1 MFWVVLICRAAMLRV
16 AWHYNMQMKAS
27 SERCSAWRRTETSPD
42 KNIFFCIKSRRN
54 CHLIKSIW
62 LLLLGELCSSF
73 YLHQDEVDL
82 LPRHCRAASRNPNK
96 YKWSSFLFRRQYLT
110 YFFINL
116 QQHLC
121 LLLRLWGWLKY
132 RVKLYFLP
140 KFTMSCLPLP
150 VLKHWRSIQANQRL
164 IFQDSSR
171 DNLSRWPDAMPR
183 EENPTS
189 QSLLDALF
197 VVQLGWSRTPIIS
210 HQHSWLLAAAA
221 KQSKA
226 TIFTLKICEAAALPF
241 W

>member
-121 LLLRLWGWLKY
+121 LLLRLWGFIFFQSLPCHVYLFQFWSIDAQFRQIKGWFSKIH
-132 RVKLYFLP
+132 RVI
-140 KFTMSCLPLP
+140 T
-150 VLKHWRSIQANQRL
+150 
-164 IFQDSSR
+164 SR
-171 DNLSRWPDAMPR
+171 DDLTPCPEKKTLRASRF
-183 EENPTS
+183 S
-189 QSLLDALF
+189 
-197 VVQLGWSRTPIIS
+197 
-210 HQHSWLLAAAA
+210 
-221 KQSKA
+221 
-226 TIFTLKICEAAALPF
+226 TLYL
-241 W
+241 